1 MNIGFTDRIMRLSAG
16 LGVVFFDYLSSAS
29 WEIIFVLVGSWS
41 VLTSVFGWCPFYRV
55 MGVNTCPQTFRMNE
69 EQLSEN
75 IKNNV

>member
-55 MGVNTCPQTFRMNE
+55 MGVNTCPQTFKMNE